1 MKRKTDDLRPSG
13 RIGDPYRTQVDEPA
27 QATSVK
33 GAVRSCASLIAY
45 IAAMAV
51 LTIGMLWMLWKVSG
65 R

>member
-1 MKRKTDDLRPSG
+1 MKRKLDDPRPDG
-13 RIGDPYRTQVDEPA
+13 RIGNPYRPQADGPA
-27 QATSVK
+27 QAASVK

>member
-1 MKRKTDDLRPSG
+1 MKRKTNDLRPG
-13 RIGDPYRTQVDEPA
+13 ERVGNPYRPQADGPTQA
-27 QATSVK
+27 ASVK